1 MGLFDSIAGQVMG
14 SLTGGAGN
22 GLPNGMV
29 QALMGLVQNTEG
41 GLPGLIASF
50 EGKGL
55 ADVVQSWIGTG
66 ANLPISAEQIQ
77 SVLGGDALS
86 GIASALGVSGGE
98 ASGQLA
104 QFLPQIVDK
113 LTPNGQLPEG
123 GDLLGLVKGL
133 LG

>member
-55 ADVVQSWIGTG
+55 TDVVQSWIGTG